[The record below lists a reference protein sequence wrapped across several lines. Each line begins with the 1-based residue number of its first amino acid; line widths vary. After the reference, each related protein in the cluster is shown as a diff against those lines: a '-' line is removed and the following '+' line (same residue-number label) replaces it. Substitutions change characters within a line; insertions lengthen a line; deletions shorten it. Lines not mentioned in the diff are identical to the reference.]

1 MTPKGGLMISL
12 CYIVKNEAAVLERSL
27 LSAEKAAD
35 EIVVVDTGSTDDTV
49 KIARAHGARVFSYA
63 WKEHF
68 SDARNFA
75 LEKATG
81 DWVVFLD
88 ADEYFTKD
96 TKKNIRNVIE
106 NADSKGVLLLALQ
119 WKNYDSDTGEHLVDI
134 YTPRIFK
141 NLSSLRYVG
150 RIHEQL
156 MENGEIIERVEFV
169 PEDELCLIHTGYSSH
184 LSKEKAERNL
194 RLLKLDLKESKH
206 PEQLYMALA
215 EAYEGV
221 GDIENAVRYAEMDIE
236 RGRQAQTYG
245 SRSYRI
251 LINLLRG
258 KGERHRR
265 ILEKAVKD
273 FPELPEFHAEL
284 AESLAGAG
292 EYERAVRE
300 AEGGLCSYRNYHSI
314 EPMQFDEQM
323 ANILESRCAL
333 WKDKISCGAQS
344 HEIKISACV
353 IVKNEEKDLPQW
365 LENAKKYAD
374 EIIVVDTGSADAT
387 KEIAKSAGAV
397 VYEIS
402 WKNDFSAAKN
412 TAIEKA
418 SRDWIAFLDA
428 DETFFNPETV
438 QTELEN
444 ILKQHPDTEALRVT
458 IVNVDEDDR
467 DREIQRF
474 RTVRI
479 FKREKNIRYQNPVH
493 EVLVKTDGS
502 EPVTLD
508 AESLPVR
515 HTGYSTGRIIEKH
528 RRNLALLYADI
539 EKNGEGPHH
548 YRYLAACF
556 LGLGFFGKAL
566 HYGLK
571 AIESPMKSKDSESE
585 PYRIVQRSME
595 MLKYPQNERF
605 EFARRAAREFLELP
619 DFHTELGLLL
629 LKAGNNEE
637 AEKELREAL
646 RLAED
651 THREASAFADS
662 EDELFRGLAE
672 IAHMKGER
680 TMEVQELKK
689 ALAINAHNEA
699 ALEAFADTFGDDREA
714 AEKLEEIVGSSE
726 EDLRFLARWAEH
738 HGRIPLYRI
747 FAEKI
752 RTAGKGDL
760 PRIELYTAVERESP
774 EELRNRIAGGLVG
787 NFTNLLLTLI
797 RLEKADT
804 PSASVMRLTAE
815 ALLPP
820 VAAGVWRAYTGRADS
835 FDDGGFAPL
844 LPWFINYA
852 DDDQLIRFASLGIG
866 ISEECL
872 YDSAKQAMGAERWQ
886 PAFELFAQLPQESSV
901 VTADFWKNVGICLY
915 HIGDIEAAKES
926 LERAASMGDTSKELD
941 AYLEWAKEVADK

>member
-35 EIVVVDTGSTDDTV
+35 EIVVVDTGSTDDTM

-106 NADSKGVLLLALQ
+106 KADRKGILLLALQ
-119 WKNYDSDTGEHLVDI
+119 WKNYDSDTGAHLVDI

-141 NLSSLRYVG
+141 NLPTLRYVG

-265 ILEKAVKD
+265 ILEKAVND

-284 AESLAGAG
+284 AESLGGAG
-292 EYERAVRE
+292 DYEGAVRE
-300 AEGGLCSYRNYHSI
+300 AELGLYSYRNYHSI

-333 WKDKISCGAQS
+333 WKDKISCGEQS
-344 HEIKISACV
+344 PEIKISACV
-353 IVKNEEKDLPQW
+353 IVKNEEKDLPLW

-387 KEIAKSAGAV
+387 KEIAKSAGAA

-418 SRDWIAFLDA
+418 SGDWIAFLDA
-428 DETFFNPETV
+428 DETFFNPEIV
-438 QTELEN
+438 PTELKN
-444 ILKQHPDTEALRVT
+444 ILKHHPETEALRVT

-508 AESLPVR
+508 AESLSVR
-515 HTGYSTGRIIEKH
+515 HTGYSTGRISEKH

-539 EKNGEGPHH
+539 EKNGERPQH

-556 LGLGFFGKAL
+556 LGMGFFGKAL

-585 PYRIVQRSME
+585 LYRIVLQSLA
-595 MLKYPQNERF
+595 MLKYPLSERIDR
-605 EFARRAAREFLELP
+605 ARRAAEKFPELP
-619 DFHTELGLLL
+619 DFHMALGLLL
-629 LKAGNNEE
+629 LKEGKSEE

-646 RLAED
+646 RLAECM
-651 THREASAFADS
+651 HIESSAFADS
-662 EDELFRGLAE
+662 EDELCRGLAE
-672 IAHMKGER
+672 IARRKGER
-680 TMEVQELKK
+680 DMEMQELKK
-689 ALAINAHNEA
+689 ALAINPNNEA
-699 ALEAFADTFGDDREA
+699 ALEAFADTFTDDREA
-714 AEKLEEIVGSSE
+714 AEKLEETVGNSE

-738 HGRIPLYRI
+738 HGRISLYRI
-747 FAEKI
+747 FAEKLKSVV
-752 RTAGKGDL
+752 GKEL
-760 PRIELYTAVERESP
+760 PRAELYDAVETVSP
-774 EELRNRIAGGLVG
+774 EELRNRIASGLVG
-787 NFTNLLLTLI
+787 NFSRLILTLI
-797 RLEKADT
+797 RLEKTDT
-804 PSASVMRLTAE
+804 PSAAVMRITAE
-815 ALLPP
+815 NLLPP
-820 VAAGVWRAYTGRADS
+820 VAVGMWRAYTGRADS
-835 FDDGGFAPL
+835 FEDEGFAPF

-852 DDDQLIRFASLGIG
+852 DDEQLVRFASLGIG
-866 ISEECL
+866 ISEACL
-872 YDSAKQAMGAERWQ
+872 YDSAKQVMGAARWQ
-886 PAFELFAQLPQESSV
+886 PAFELLAQLPQESPIVS
-901 VTADFWKNVGICLY
+901 AEFWKNVGICLY
-915 HIGDIEAAKES
+915 HIGDADAAKES
-926 LERAASMGDTSKELD
+926 LGRALSMGDKSKELE
-941 AYLEWAKEVADK
+941 AYLEWAEEAAGK